1 MTEILFY
8 HLEQAG
14 MEDVLP
20 GLLERTRERGWK
32 ALVRVSS
39 DERLEGLDAH
49 LWTHKDE
56 SFLPHAPS
64 SDPRAAEQPII
75 LTTSNEN
82 PNGAT
87 VAFYA
92 DGAAPQ
98 EWDASALSVFE
109 RIVLLFDGR
118 DSEAT
123 DTAREHWKK
132 ARATG
137 FDTTY
142 WQQTPAGKW
151 EKKA

>member
-14 MEDVLP
+14 LEDVLP
-20 GLLERTRERGWK
+20 GLLEKTRERGWK

-39 DERLEGLDAH
+39 EERLEALDAH
-49 LWTHKDE
+49 LWTYKEE

-64 SDPRAAEQPII
+64 SDQRAAEQPII
-75 LTTSNEN
+75 LTTSQEN

-92 DGAAPQ
+92 DGAAPDD
-98 EWDASALSVFE
+98 WAAPSLSTFQRV
-109 RIVLLFDGR
+109 VLLFDGR
-118 DSEAT
+118 DPSATEA
-123 DTAREHWKK
+123 AREYWKQ

-137 FDTTY
+137 FETTY
-142 WQQTPAGKW
+142 WHQSATGKW